1 MTERTRTIKVREVPD
16 VSRKALT
23 ASGISPVLARVLAA
37 RGIKTS
43 DELDDSLTRL
53 APIET
58 LKNCVL
64 AGTLLADTIA
74 NNENI
79 LIVADYDADGAT
91 AAAITILFLRSIGV
105 TVDYFVPNRFEH
117 GYGLTPEIVDIVAT
131 KKTDLIITVDNGI
144 ASITG
149 VARAREL
156 GIKVLITDHHLPGSE
171 LPQAEC
177 IVNPN
182 QPNDGFA
189 SKCIA
194 GVGVMFYVLIA
205 LRMELRTR
213 GYFEHEHVKEPNLAE
228 LLDLV
233 ALGTIADVVPIDRN
247 NRILVAQGLRRIRT
261 GKMNPGIKALLQIAK
276 KDPSNARAADFGFA
290 IGPRLNAAGRL
301 TDMKL
306 GIECLISNDIDRATD
321 LARELD
327 QLNVERR
334 HIEGEMKDQALR
346 YLENIETKPDSGIT
360 LFDPKW
366 HSGIVGILASRV
378 KEKFNRPTIAF
389 APEKNN
395 SLKGSGRSI
404 QGIHLRDVLDTL
416 TKMDPSVI
424 DKFGGH
430 AMAAGLTIQLEKLE
444 QFTRLFNQL
453 VNEEFKKNAIDNS
466 IYIDG
471 SLKEQDSLPVL
482 AHELRTQVWG
492 QGFPEPAFKDELHV
506 KAHRI
511 LGDAH
516 TKLRVSFSPYGE
528 EIDAI
533 RFNFNDP
540 VPDLINCVYRL
551 DINDFYEHK
560 PAQLIIETW

>member
-1 MTERTRTIKVREVPD
+1 MTELPRTIKTREAPD
-16 VSRKALT
+16 ASQRTLT
-23 ASGISPVLARVLAA
+23 ASGLSPVLARVLAA
-37 RGIKTS
+37 RGIKTNN
-43 DELDDSLTRL
+43 DLDDSLTRL
-53 APIET
+53 APVET
-58 LKNCVL
+58 LKNCHL
-64 AGTLLADTIA
+64 AGKLLADTITNKA
-74 NNENI
+74 NI

-91 AAAITILFLRSIGV
+91 ATAITILFFRSIGV

-117 GYGLTPEIVDIVAT
+117 GYGLTPEIVDIVAAR
-131 KKTDLIITVDNGI
+131 KTDLIITVDNGI

-171 LPQAEC
+171 LPQADC

-182 QPNDGFA
+182 QPDDSFA

-213 GYFEHEHVKEPNLAE
+213 RYFEQEHVEEPNLAE

-233 ALGTIADVVPIDRN
+233 ALGTIADVVPIDKN
-247 NRILVAQGLRRIRT
+247 NRILVAQGLKRIRT
-261 GKMNPGIKALLQIAK
+261 GKMNPGIKALLQIAR

-306 GIECLISNDIDRATD
+306 GIECLISNDIGKATE

-327 QLNVERR
+327 QLNIERR
-334 HIEGEMKDQALR
+334 SIEGEMKDQALR
-346 YLENIETKPDSGIT
+346 YLEDIETKLESGIT
-360 LFDPKW
+360 LFNPQW

-389 APEKNN
+389 APEKDN

-404 QGIHLRDVLDTL
+404 QGIHLRDVLDIL

-430 AMAAGLTIQLEKLE
+430 AMAAGLTIQAEKLE
-444 QFTRLFNQL
+444 RFTGLFNQI
-453 VNEEFKKNAIDNS
+453 VNEEFNKNTIDNS
-466 IYIDG
+466 IYVDG
-471 SLKEQDSLPVL
+471 SLREQDSLTEL
-482 AHELRTQVWG
+482 AHELRIQVWG

-506 KAHRI
+506 RAHRL

-516 TKLRVSFSPYGE
+516 TKLRVSFSPHGE

-533 RFNFNDP
+533 RFNFNDA
-540 VPDLINCVYRL
+540 VPNLINCVYRL

>member
-1 MTERTRTIKVREVPD
+1 MTELPRTIKTREAPD
-16 VSRKALT
+16 ASQRTLT
-23 ASGISPVLARVLAA
+23 ASGLSPVLARVLAA
-37 RGIKTS
+37 RGIKTNN
-43 DELDDSLTRL
+43 DLDDSLTRL
-53 APIET
+53 APLET
-58 LKNCVL
+58 LKNCHM
-64 AGTLLADTIA
+64 AGKLLADTIA
-74 NNENI
+74 NKANI

-91 AAAITILFLRSIGV
+91 AAAITILFFRSIGV

-117 GYGLTPEIVDIVAT
+117 GYGLTPEIVDIVAAR
-131 KKTDLIITVDNGI
+131 KTDLIITVDNGI

-171 LPQAEC
+171 LPQADC

-182 QPNDGFA
+182 QPDDSFA

-213 GYFEHEHVKEPNLAE
+213 RYFEQEHVKEPNLAE

-233 ALGTIADVVPIDRN
+233 ALGTIADVVPIDKN
-247 NRILVAQGLRRIRT
+247 NRILVAQGLKRIRT
-261 GKMNPGIKALLQIAK
+261 GKMNPGIKALLQIAR

-306 GIECLISNDIDRATD
+306 GIECLISNDIGKATE

-327 QLNVERR
+327 QLNIERR
-334 HIEGEMKDQALR
+334 SIEGEMKDQALR
-346 YLENIETKPDSGIT
+346 YLENIETKLESGIT
-360 LFDPKW
+360 LFNPQW

-389 APEKNN
+389 APEKDN

-404 QGIHLRDVLDTL
+404 QGIHLRDVLDIL

-430 AMAAGLTIQLEKLE
+430 AMAAGLTIQAEKLE
-444 QFTRLFNQL
+444 RFTGLFNQI
-453 VNEEFKKNAIDNS
+453 VNEEFNKNTIDNS
-466 IYIDG
+466 IYVDG
-471 SLKEQDSLPVL
+471 SLREQDSLTEL
-482 AHELRTQVWG
+482 AHELRIQVWG

-506 KAHRI
+506 RAHRL

-516 TKLRVSFSPYGE
+516 TKLRVSFSSHGE

-533 RFNFNDP
+533 RFNFNDA
-540 VPDLINCVYRL
+540 VPNLINCVYRL

>member
-1 MTERTRTIKVREVPD
+1 MTELPQTIKTRVAPD
-16 VSRKALT
+16 ASQRTLT
-23 ASGISPVLARVLAA
+23 ASGLSPVLARVLAA
-37 RGIKTS
+37 RGIKTNN
-43 DELDDSLTRL
+43 DLDDSLTRL
-53 APIET
+53 APVET
-58 LKNCVL
+58 LKNCHL
-64 AGTLLADTIA
+64 AGKLLADTITNKA
-74 NNENI
+74 NI

-91 AAAITILFLRSIGV
+91 ATAITILFFRSIGV

-117 GYGLTPEIVDIVAT
+117 GYGLTPEIVDIVAAR
-131 KKTDLIITVDNGI
+131 KTDLIITVDNGI

-171 LPQAEC
+171 LPQADC

-182 QPNDGFA
+182 QPDDSFA

-213 GYFEHEHVKEPNLAE
+213 RYFEQEHVEEPNLAE

-233 ALGTIADVVPIDRN
+233 ALGTIADVVPIDKN
-247 NRILVAQGLRRIRT
+247 NRILVAQGLKRIRT
-261 GKMNPGIKALLQIAK
+261 GKMNPGIKALLQIAR

-306 GIECLISNDIDRATD
+306 GIECLISNDIGKATE

-327 QLNVERR
+327 QLNIERR
-334 HIEGEMKDQALR
+334 SIEGEMKDQALR
-346 YLENIETKPDSGIT
+346 YLEDIETKLESGIT
-360 LFDPKW
+360 LFNPQW

-389 APEKNN
+389 APEKDN

-404 QGIHLRDVLDTL
+404 QGIHLRDVLDIL

-430 AMAAGLTIQLEKLE
+430 AMAAGLTIQAEKLE
-444 QFTRLFNQL
+444 RFTGLFNQI
-453 VNEEFKKNAIDNS
+453 VNEEFNKNTIDNS
-466 IYIDG
+466 IYVDG
-471 SLKEQDSLPVL
+471 SLREQDSLTEL
-482 AHELRTQVWG
+482 AHELRIQVWG

-506 KAHRI
+506 RAHRI

-516 TKLRVSFSPYGE
+516 TKLRVSFSPHGE

-533 RFNFNDP
+533 RFNFNDA
-540 VPDLINCVYRL
+540 VPNLINCVYRL

>member
-1 MTERTRTIKVREVPD
+1 MIDRTRSIKVREIPD
-16 VSRKALT
+16 VSRTALT

-213 GYFEHEHVKEPNLAE
+213 GYFEHVHVKEPNLAE

-233 ALGTIADVVPIDRN
+233 ALGHDCGRCSDR
-247 NRILVAQGLRRIRT
+247 Q
-261 GKMNPGIKALLQIAK
+261 K
-276 KDPSNARAADFGFA
+276 
-290 IGPRLNAAGRL
+290 
-301 TDMKL
+301 
-306 GIECLISNDIDRATD
+306 
-321 LARELD
+321 
-327 QLNVERR
+327 
-334 HIEGEMKDQALR
+334 
-346 YLENIETKPDSGIT
+346 
-360 LFDPKW
+360 
-366 HSGIVGILASRV
+366 
-378 KEKFNRPTIAF
+378 
-389 APEKNN
+389 
-395 SLKGSGRSI
+395 
-404 QGIHLRDVLDTL
+404 
-416 TKMDPSVI
+416 
-424 DKFGGH
+424 
-430 AMAAGLTIQLEKLE
+430 
-444 QFTRLFNQL
+444 
-453 VNEEFKKNAIDNS
+453 
-466 IYIDG
+466 
-471 SLKEQDSLPVL
+471 
-482 AHELRTQVWG
+482 
-492 QGFPEPAFKDELHV
+492 
-506 KAHRI
+506 
-511 LGDAH
+511 
-516 TKLRVSFSPYGE
+516 
-528 EIDAI
+528 
-533 RFNFNDP
+533 
-540 VPDLINCVYRL
+540 
-551 DINDFYEHK
+551 
-560 PAQLIIETW
+560 

>member
-1 MTERTRTIKVREVPD
+1 M
-16 VSRKALT
+16 
-23 ASGISPVLARVLAA
+23 
-37 RGIKTS
+37 
-43 DELDDSLTRL
+43 
-53 APIET
+53 
-58 LKNCVL
+58 
-64 AGTLLADTIA
+64 AGKLLADTIA
-74 NNENI
+74 NKANI

-91 AAAITILFLRSIGV
+91 AAAITILFFRSIGV

-117 GYGLTPEIVDIVAT
+117 GYGLTPEIVDIVAAR
-131 KKTDLIITVDNGI
+131 KTDLIITVDNGI

-171 LPQAEC
+171 LPQADC

-182 QPNDGFA
+182 QPDDSFA

-213 GYFEHEHVKEPNLAE
+213 RYFEQEHVKEPNLAE

-233 ALGTIADVVPIDRN
+233 ALGTIADVVPIDKN
-247 NRILVAQGLRRIRT
+247 NRILVSQGLKRIRT
-261 GKMNPGIKALLQIAK
+261 GKMNPGIKALLQIAR

-306 GIECLISNDIDRATD
+306 GIECLISNDIGKATE

-327 QLNVERR
+327 QLNIERR
-334 HIEGEMKDQALR
+334 SIEGEMKDQALR
-346 YLENIETKPDSGIT
+346 YLEDIETKLESGIT
-360 LFDPKW
+360 LFNPQW

-389 APEKNN
+389 APEKDN

-404 QGIHLRDVLDTL
+404 QGIHLRDVLDIL

-430 AMAAGLTIQLEKLE
+430 AMAAGLTIQAEKLE
-444 QFTRLFNQL
+444 RFTGLFNQI
-453 VNEEFKKNAIDNS
+453 VNEEFNKNTIDNS
-466 IYIDG
+466 IYVDG
-471 SLKEQDSLPVL
+471 SLREQDSLTEL
-482 AHELRTQVWG
+482 AHELRIQVWG

-506 KAHRI
+506 RAHRI

-516 TKLRVSFSPYGE
+516 TKLRVSFSPHGE

-533 RFNFNDP
+533 RFNFNDA
-540 VPDLINCVYRL
+540 VPNLINCVYRL

>member
-1 MTERTRTIKVREVPD
+1 MTESERLIKDRKVPKL
-16 VSRKALT
+16 SHEALT
-23 ASGISPVLARVLAA
+23 KKGLSPVLARVLAA
-37 RGIKTS
+37 RGIK
-43 DELDDSLTRL
+43 DGNELDDSLTKL
-53 APIET
+53 APLET
-58 LKNCVL
+58 LKNCKQ
-64 AGTLLADTIA
+64 AGELLADAIA
-74 NNENI
+74 NDENI

-91 AAAITILFLRSIGV
+91 AAAITILFLRRIGINV
-105 TVDYFVPNRFEH
+105 EYFVPNRFEH
-117 GYGLTPEIVDIVAT
+117 GYGLTPEIVDIVA
-131 KKTDLIITVDNGI
+131 KKQTDLIITVDNGI

-149 VARAREL
+149 VDRAKEL
-156 GIKVLITDHHLPGSE
+156 GIKVLITDHHLPGPE
-171 LPQAEC
+171 LPQASC

-182 QPNDGFA
+182 QPNDTFE
-189 SKCIA
+189 SKSLA

-205 LRMELRTR
+205 LRAELRAR
-213 GYFEHEHVKEPNLAE
+213 EYFAQKNQEPNLAE

-233 ALGTIADVVPIDRN
+233 ALGTIADVVPIDQN

-261 GKMNPGIKALLQIAK
+261 GNMNPGIQALLRIAK
-276 KDPSNARAADFGFA
+276 KDPSVVRSSDFGFA
-290 IGPRLNAAGRL
+290 VGPRLNAAGRL

-306 GIECLISNDIDRATD
+306 GIECLIAHDIERATE
-321 LARELD
+321 LAKELD

-334 HIEGEMKDQALR
+334 HIEGGMKEQALK
-346 YLENIETKPDSGIT
+346 YLENIETKVESGIT
-360 LFDPKW
+360 LFNQQW

-416 TKMDPSVI
+416 TKTDSSII

-430 AMAAGLTIQLEKLE
+430 AMAAGLTIQAEKLE
-444 QFTRLFNQL
+444 QFTHLFNKI
-453 VNEEFKKNAIDNS
+453 VAEEFKKNTIDNA
-466 IYIDG
+466 IYTDG
-471 SLKEQDSLPVL
+471 SLREQDSLTEL
-482 AHELRTQVWG
+482 AKELRTQVWG

-511 LGDAH
+511 LGEAH
-516 TKLRVSFSPYGE
+516 TKLRVSFSPQGG

-533 RFNFNDP
+533 RFNFNDA

-551 DINDFYEHK
+551 DINDFFDHK